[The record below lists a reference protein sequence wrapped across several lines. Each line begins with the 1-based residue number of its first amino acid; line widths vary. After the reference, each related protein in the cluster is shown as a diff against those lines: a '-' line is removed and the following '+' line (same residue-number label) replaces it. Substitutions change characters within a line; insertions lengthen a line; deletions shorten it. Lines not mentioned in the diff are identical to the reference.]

1 MTDNG
6 KVGLYHEKFRALE
19 KQGVNLSELLA
30 KMRTHIAEQRVILSN
45 FDDEADALER
55 HLALRPR
62 PVNAD
67 AEA

>member
-1 MTDNG
+1 MTNNG
-6 KVGLYHEKFRALE
+6 KVALYHNKFNALE
-19 KQGVNLSELLA
+19 KQGLNLSELLA

-45 FDDEADALER
+45 FNDEADALER
-55 HLALRPR
+55 HLALGPR

>member
-1 MTDNG
+1 MRNNG
-6 KVGLYHEKFRALE
+6 KVALYQEKFNALE

-30 KMRTHIAEQRVILSN
+30 KMRTHVAEHLLILSN
-45 FDDEADALER
+45 FDDEADALEE

-62 PVNAD
+62 PVDAD